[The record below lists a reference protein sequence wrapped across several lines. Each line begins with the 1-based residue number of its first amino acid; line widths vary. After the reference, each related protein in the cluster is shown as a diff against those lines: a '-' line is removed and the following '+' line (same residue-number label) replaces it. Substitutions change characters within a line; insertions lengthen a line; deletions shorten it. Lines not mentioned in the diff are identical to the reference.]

1 MEFFFLIIGNV
12 FDLTD
17 SRQEDVGSTIF
28 WNGLILFGY
37 PWNLW
42 QENILKYTTAG
53 VIKKL
58 FCQSNLNKVKKKVSC
73 MINKKHTLS
82 AKKGVYYKVD
92 KTSDKRW
99 YDIETTSKQRLNNV
113 ETTLKQRRQR
123 WNNVHPT
130 FKSNLIS
137 TLIQRWK
144 LMLNQRWFNVV
155 VLAGLHFVFYVR
167 FRLASSIKQM
177 YDYPSLYIHE

>member
-1 MEFFFLIIGNV
+1 
-12 FDLTD
+12 
-17 SRQEDVGSTIF
+17 
-28 WNGLILFGY
+28 
-37 PWNLW
+37 
-42 QENILKYTTAG
+42 
-53 VIKKL
+53 
-58 FCQSNLNKVKKKVSC
+58 

-82 AKKGVYYKVD
+82 AKKGVYYKND

-99 YDIETTSKQRLNNV
+99 YDIETTSKQRWNNV

-144 LMLNQRWFNVV
+144 LKLNQRWFNVV
-155 VLAGLHFVFYVR
+155 VLAGVAKIFLNVG
-167 FRLASSIKQM
+167 
-177 YDYPSLYIHE
+177 